1 MENICANY
9 RDYLYQVRRTNMAK
23 AMVYI
28 QSGGP
33 TSVINTSLYGAI
45 KEAQK
50 HSEISHIYGS
60 LNGIEGLL
68 KDNIIDLGKEDP
80 AQIELLKQTP
90 GSILGTS
97 RHKLPKD
104 FHHEEYSKIIETCK
118 KHNIGYVFV
127 NGGNDSM
134 DTCYKLSL
142 LCKEL
147 NLDIKVMG
155 VPKTVDNDLAE
166 TDHSNG
172 FGSAAKYVINTTREI
187 IADAQSYDRY
197 KGYIIEVMG
206 RNAGWLTAATD
217 LLPEHAR
224 PDLIYLPENKFDTE
238 KFVKEFGEIY
248 EKKGICIVAI
258 SEGIDFERDETNVKV
273 DSFGH
278 KQLGGAAS
286 DLAKLIN
293 SRLGISVRAIELSLP
308 QRAFSFLTSKVDS
321 EEAEACGREAV
332 KHAVEGM
339 TGHMI
344 AIKRLSDAPYKVEYK
359 TVDISKI
366 ANVERK
372 VPSTMMKD
380 DSHMDA
386 SFKAYCEPLI
396 KGELEI
402 KMKDGIIETTLLKK
416 VRV

>member
-1 MENICANY
+1 
-9 RDYLYQVRRTNMAK
+9 MAK

-50 HSEISHIYGS
+50 HPEISHIYGS
-60 LNGIEGLL
+60 LNGIDGLL
-68 KDNIIDLGKEDP
+68 NDNIIDLGAEEEET
-80 AQIELLKQTP
+80 IELFKQTP
-90 GSILGTS
+90 GAVLGTT

-104 FHHEEYSKIIETCK
+104 LHHEEYSRIIETLK

-142 LCKEL
+142 LAKEL
-147 NLDIKVMG
+147 NMDLKVMG

-172 FGSAAKYVINTTREI
+172 FGSAAKYVVNTTREI
-187 IADAQSYDRY
+187 IADAQSYKRY
-197 KGYIIEVMG
+197 KGYIIEIMG

-217 LLPEHAR
+217 LLPEEAR

-238 KFVKEFGEIY
+238 AFVKKFGDIY
-248 EKKGICIVAI
+248 EKKGICVVAI
-258 SEGIDFERDETNVKV
+258 SEGLEFERDETNVKV

-278 KQLGGAAS
+278 KQLGGAGS
-286 DLAKLIN
+286 DLAKLLN
-293 SRLGISVRAIELSLP
+293 ARLGISIRAIELSLP

-332 KHAVEGM
+332 RHAVEGM

-344 AIKRLSDAPYKVEYK
+344 AIKRVSDAPYKAELK
-359 TVDISKI
+359 PVDISKI

-372 VPSTMMKD
+372 VPASMMRD
-380 DSHMDA
+380 DSHMDK
-386 SFKAYCEPLI
+386 SFRAYCEPLI
-396 KGELEI
+396 QGELAI
-402 KMKDGIIETTLLKK
+402 KMDKGIIKTAVPKK

>member
-1 MENICANY
+1 
-9 RDYLYQVRRTNMAK
+9 MAK

-50 HSEISHIYGS
+50 HPEISHIYGS
-60 LNGIEGLL
+60 LNGIDGLL
-68 KDNIIDLGKEDP
+68 NDNIIDLGAEEEET
-80 AQIELLKQTP
+80 IELFKQTP
-90 GSILGTS
+90 GAVLGTT

-104 FHHEEYSKIIETCK
+104 LHHEEYSRIIETLK

-142 LCKEL
+142 LAKEL
-147 NLDIKVMG
+147 NMDLKVMG

-172 FGSAAKYVINTTREI
+172 FGSAAKYVVNTTREI
-187 IADAQSYDRY
+187 IADAQSYKRY
-197 KGYIIEVMG
+197 KGYIIEIMG

-217 LLPEHAR
+217 LLPEEAR

-238 KFVKEFGEIY
+238 AFVKKFGEIY
-248 EKKGICIVAI
+248 EKKGICVVAI
-258 SEGIDFERDETNVKV
+258 SEGLEFERDETNVKV

-278 KQLGGAAS
+278 KQLGGAGS
-286 DLAKLIN
+286 DLAKLLN
-293 SRLGISVRAIELSLP
+293 ARLGISIRAIELSLP

-332 KHAVEGM
+332 RHAVEGM

-344 AIKRLSDAPYKVEYK
+344 AIKRVSDAPYKAELK
-359 TVDISKI
+359 PVDISKI

-372 VPSTMMKD
+372 VPASMMKD
-380 DSHMDA
+380 DSHMDK
-386 SFKAYCEPLI
+386 SFRSYCEPLI
-396 KGELEI
+396 QGELAI
-402 KMKDGIIETTLLKK
+402 KMDKGIIKTAVLKK